1 MKITKL
7 IFLDIDG
14 VINSKDWSDYVH
26 SNRDRQ
32 LTDMV
37 DPNAVKKICNIC
49 EKTDARV
56 IISSS
61 WRTFDYNTTIQNLMK
76 YKEFEQLIPYIV
88 GITSRYESRYS
99 RGEEIQYLLNDIRKR
114 HYEHECPTKNLFIED
129 IEIVEDPK
137 YVIIDDDYDML
148 RNQMKYFMRTD
159 FIHGITEEQCNV
171 IIDFLNGNINEILSA
186 DCNFWTNNHA
196 PWVSVEDYI

>member
-49 EKTDARV
+49 KKTDARV

-99 RGEEIQYLLNDIRKR
+99 RGEEIQYLLY
-114 HYEHECPTKNLFIED
+114 H
-129 IEIVEDPK
+129 
-137 YVIIDDDYDML
+137 
-148 RNQMKYFMRTD
+148 
-159 FIHGITEEQCNV
+159 
-171 IIDFLNGNINEILSA
+171 
-186 DCNFWTNNHA
+186 
-196 PWVSVEDYI
+196 